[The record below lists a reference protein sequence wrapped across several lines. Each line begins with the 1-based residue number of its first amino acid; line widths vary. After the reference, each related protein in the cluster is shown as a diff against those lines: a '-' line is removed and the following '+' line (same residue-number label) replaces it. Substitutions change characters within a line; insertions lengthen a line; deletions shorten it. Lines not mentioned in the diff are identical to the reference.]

1 MGFRE
6 PGDRPRV
13 WVSTAT
19 EKLEAA
25 LQAAIEDPEVVQKM
39 EDLGLETS
47 YLGAEEYEQFWA
59 QQETDYKEVLPMV
72 QADE

>member
-1 MGFRE
+1 
-6 PGDRPRV
+6 
-13 WVSTAT
+13 
-19 EKLEAA
+19 
-25 LQAAIEDPEVVQKM
+25 M

-72 QADE
+72 QAGE